1 MKRLV
6 VTCGMLLGL
15 LCISGMDAS
24 AQPNLN
30 FNRIVVYGSTI
41 ELYFGVGCDGKR
53 AYNMSKQDFRVFDDS
68 ARVRD
73 FTYWCPDPTVR
84 CAISASL
91 VFDASGSMSG
101 SGNAGAKAAGRTF
114 VDAMD
119 GHIDEAAV
127 LSFNTN
133 VTMEQQ
139 TTTRKPLLYSAIDS
153 LPASGGTAVWD
164 GTYAGITEM
173 INNGVNQC
181 RAVIVLTDGNDN
193 SSTRTP
199 GDIISLAN
207 RNRIRVFTIGLGS
220 SINAAD
226 LEMIAVLTGGRY
238 YQTPDARQ
246 LAAIYKDISTTM
258 FQGFNECVITYESGC
273 MDGSIR
279 QVELRLE
286 DFCGGNDT
294 RTKSYQAPL
303 DSSSYSR
310 LTMDL
315 GDAEGRGNEDIT
327 LPLNLL
333 TPVDPQAAF
342 RRLAITLQFDSQYVQ
357 LTGAEAPPGSL
368 LEGCAFDVTAVPGG
382 ARVSTRDAVMV
393 KGDGLLMNLEFR
405 AGNLQDTTSC
415 SIDVTDASFSEGC
428 FTPAITGGTIRV
440 VPAEPLVSCDIDM
453 PSRLS
458 WSETKGDYDQNP
470 FTVTSRFS
478 NVGGKAAEGSVFI
491 LTYDSTRFTLV
502 SPTTDTL
509 MKNPADIEP
518 GQYFDISWQVAAY
531 PSPNHDS
538 ASFCIS
544 GSFDNHESITCC
556 NRLFI
561 PRRDSD
567 FSCSVEV
574 PEVHISP
581 DSMGYAPM
589 PFTVRAGLQNGSSM
603 PSGMVKARIH
613 VPDGFTLTGS
623 SGERQ
628 EVRTFSPSTLPPGQQ
643 GFVEWYLEHPVTPRE
658 VTETIR
664 VDFFEND
671 VLACASASEVT
682 IPVLDLSFSIVLTR
696 DGPLTFCEGDSV
708 TLTAPAGYDSYR
720 WSTGHEGQSLVVDTS
735 SMYFCTVTN
744 SLGRTGYSDTL
755 QVQVHP
761 RPRPQIVVQG
771 DIPLCEGDSLMLEA
785 DAGYRS
791 YLWSTGATSRR
802 ITVKQ
807 AGSYHV
813 LVDDER
819 GCIGSSDTLG
829 VEMYPSPPKPLI
841 TRTGDS
847 LTTVQAPNYQWYF
860 NGQPLPG
867 DTNRHHQAT
876 RLGIYQ
882 VAVRNQYG
890 CTSFSDEFSVNV
902 LRVGHAE
909 LPESPS
915 ITVYPDPV
923 SGTATLKL
931 SMPRSA
937 SGSIWL
943 VDVLGHTTR
952 IGSLNEKRTRTITLD
967 MSDRVSGFYHIV
979 VLTGRDIHTAKFMKR

>member
-1 MKRLV
+1 MKRLIA
-6 VTCGMLLGL
+6 TWGSLLGL
-15 LCISGMDAS
+15 FCLLGTVAS
-24 AQPNLN
+24 AQPNIN
-30 FNRIVVYGSTI
+30 FKRIVVYGSTV
-41 ELYFGVGCDGKR
+41 ELYFGVGCNGNP
-53 AYNMSKQDFRVFDDS
+53 AYNMTKNDFRIFEDS
-68 ARVRD
+68 ALVRD
-73 FTYWCPDPTVR
+73 FNLWCPDPTVR
-84 CAISASL
+84 CAISTAL

-164 GTYAGITEM
+164 GAYAGIVEM
-173 INNGVNQC
+173 INNGINQC

-193 SSTRTP
+193 SSTHTP
-199 GDIISLAN
+199 GEIISRAN
-207 RNRIRVFTIGLGS
+207 RSRIRVFTIGLGS

-226 LEMIAVLTGGRY
+226 LEMIAMLTGGRY
-238 YQTPDARQ
+238 YQTPDAGQ
-246 LAAIYKDISTTM
+246 LAAIYKDISTIM

-273 MDGSIR
+273 MDGSLRI
-279 QVELRLE
+279 VELRLE
-286 DFCGGNDT
+286 DFCGGSDT
-294 RTKSYQAPL
+294 KTKSYRAPT
-303 DSSSYSR
+303 DSSSYSG

-315 GDAEGRGNEDIT
+315 GDVEGKGNEEIS
-327 LPLNLL
+327 LPLHLL

-342 RRLAITLQFDSQYVQ
+342 RRLAFTLQFDSQYVQ

-368 LEGCAFDVTAVPGG
+368 LEGIAFDVTPVHGG
-382 ARVSTRDAVMV
+382 AHVSTQDAVMV
-393 KGDGLLMNLEFR
+393 KGDGLLMNLVFH
-405 AGNLQDTTSC
+405 AANLPDTTSC

-440 VPAEPLVSCDIDM
+440 VPAEPLVTCDIDM
-453 PSRLS
+453 PRRLS
-458 WSETKGDYDQNP
+458 WSEAKGDYDQNP

-478 NVGGKAAEGSVFI
+478 NAGGKAAEGSVFL
-491 LTYDSTRFTLV
+491 LTYDTVRFTLV
-502 SPTTDTL
+502 SPTSDTQT
-509 MKNPADIEP
+509 KNPADIEP
-518 GQYFDISWQVAAY
+518 GQYFEISWQVAAY
-531 PSPNHDS
+531 PSPAHDS
-538 ASFCIS
+538 ASFCIR
-544 GSFDNHESITCC
+544 GSFDNHETVMCC
-556 NRLFI
+556 DRLFI

-567 FSCSVEV
+567 FSCDVEV
-574 PEVHISP
+574 PEVRIRP

-589 PFTVRAGLQNGSSM
+589 PFTVRAGLRNGSSM
-603 PSGMVKARIH
+603 PSGTVEARIH

-664 VDFFEND
+664 VDFFED
-671 VLACASASEVT
+671 DALACASASEVT
-682 IPVLDLSFSIVLTR
+682 IPVLDLSFSIVLTP

-735 SMYFCTVTN
+735 GMYFCTVTN

-761 RPRPQIVVQG
+761 RSRPQIVVQG
-771 DIPLCEGDSLMLEA
+771 DIPFCEGDSLVLEA

-807 AGSYHV
+807 PGSYHV
-813 LVDDER
+813 LGDDER

-829 VEMYPSPPKPLI
+829 VEMYPSPPKPII

-847 LTTVQAPNYQWYF
+847 LKTGPALDYQWYF
-860 NGQPLPG
+860 NGQPLQG
-867 DTNRHHQAT
+867 ETNQSHQAT
-876 RLGIYQ
+876 RVGVYR
-882 VAVRNQYG
+882 VAVGNLYR
-890 CTSFSDEFSVNV
+890 CTSFSDEFPVNV

-937 SGSIWL
+937 TGSIWL
-943 VDVLGHTTR
+943 VDVLGHATR
-952 IGSLNEKRTRTITLD
+952 VGVLRGERSREFTLD
-967 MSDRVSGFYHIV
+967 MSARVSGLYHIV
-979 VLTGRDIHTAKFMKR
+979 VLTGHDIHTAKFMKQ